1 MVNHGVLPTAI
12 SSSEIIHDVDHYVG
26 WGDAVALT
34 QLGAF
39 FAKHGKEA
47 PVRLAD
53 EVSFSELSLSPVVL
67 IGARS
72 NSWTMQLANNMRFA
86 IDRSGQT
93 SVVHD
98 KATGKEWK
106 FQPGTPSVDYV
117 VLSRIFES
125 KTGRMVVLAAGLS
138 HYGTQTAGKILTD
151 AGSMQKAL
159 QHAPKDWSKRD
170 LQLVFRVEIFGR
182 TAGEPVLEASNFW

>member
-1 MVNHGVLPTAI
+1 MEI
-12 SSSEIIHDVDHYVG
+12 SSSEVVRDVDHYVG
-26 WGDAVALT
+26 WGDAVAVTL
-34 QLGAF
+34 LEAF
-39 FAKHGKEA
+39 FARHGKEA

-53 EVSFSELSLSPVVL
+53 DVSFSELSLSPVVL

-72 NSWTMQLANNMRFA
+72 NSWTMQLDNSMRFV

-93 SVVHD
+93 SVIRD
-98 KATGKEWK
+98 KSTGKEWK

-138 HYGTQTAGKILTD
+138 HYGTQTAGNILTD
-151 AGSMQKAL
+151 SGSLQKAL
-159 QHAPKDWSKRD
+159 RNAPKDWARRD

-182 TAGEPVLEASNFW
+182 TTGEPILEASNFW